1 MSKLKDVRK
10 LRFHSRRK
18 MTIEKKN
25 GNLRKFVFSEMPRNC
40 YPLCAEKRD
49 FMEHNPAQNG
59 TDFYREYDPM
69 VGIGTA
75 AVLALFFFTITINGC
90 IRCAVRK
97 YKMHKFYKEIR
108 KAENNQK
115 PICDTV

>member
-1 MSKLKDVRK
+1 
-10 LRFHSRRK
+10 
-18 MTIEKKN
+18 
-25 GNLRKFVFSEMPRNC
+25 MPRNC

-108 KAENNQK
+108 KAEADNQK
-115 PICDTV
+115 KLCDNV